1 MESTFLPLIL
11 CIITSGSRMRLATV
25 RVVSHAQLPRD
36 ARTRHAQASL
46 GQMHRLATM
55 TTRRPHVAARSVATP
70 MQAESPARV
79 LQQRQHGPM
88 AATGYQRVSARL
100 LGIANQLRD
109 LGVDSDLK
117 VPALVIAGDQSSGK
131 SSVVEAIAGVPLPRS
146 DGTCTRC
153 PTEVRMRTHG
163 APGEGGSAVW
173 QCRIKVVRNFD
184 STGKPLAPGEAHEK
198 LFCTVTDKA
207 HITAC
212 ISAAQAVLL
221 NPTVVGDAVA
231 DGAERFVPLLS
242 AAEPGGRAPEA
253 SSAMRGLGDAA
264 GYELQFT
271 ANKHA
276 LPVCLFAYHLPLRC
290 GAHVVLEIVGAE
302 ADLTIIDLPG
312 IIHSHPK
319 DPSLIDVVKS
329 LVKCYLAPAHHII
342 VMTLPAGMDA
352 ETQAILQFAREADP
366 EGRRSIGII
375 TKPDKIGTDER
386 TEWGKLCNLVAGARA
401 PTGVPAAGGSRAAA
415 APNPH
420 LQLGYYVVKNPGQEQ
435 LAAGIS
441 FEQAR
446 AAEERYF
453 ADHPLWASA
462 MKANSLLSQRLGT
475 NALRDG
481 LSALLV
487 DKIGEHMP
495 EMRRSARAQLEKRQA
510 ELKEMSP
517 AVRNAHEELMRNLWR
532 ISDTL
537 AQNALADIRGGS
549 LDFYQELMRHY
560 REYGERSI
568 RSTPAFL
575 VDTSLISALSSSD
588 KGMRSSAGGGPIA
601 TCELSL
607 KELVARI
614 EDGPVIESEK
624 DAKAAL
630 EDKRVQIW
638 LQQHKFPEG
647 YMTLVEVGQ
656 LRQRHLGRE
665 LPGFLPYSAMEALL
679 SKFKGKHRDQAT
691 ACLAAVEAEVHKL
704 AHRVVEE
711 QLGHYPRAKGA
722 VGHVESLVQETAAEL
737 DKLLAR
743 EDGDVFTLNS
753 YEYEVMRNEFLARLK
768 RCYKQLKQ
776 PDHEAMPEVL
786 DVLSELSR
794 HGVHFADFDAAFMA
808 QHTAVDDELYMA
820 ASCLAYF
827 KVAFKRMQDAV
838 PMAVRSTLLRRLGDP
853 AALEAAVWRELL
865 GAGAVAAEA
874 LQEDPQTAS
883 RRQHCVAMAQKLTEA
898 LQVLNTPAAQL

>member
-1 MESTFLPLIL
+1 
-11 CIITSGSRMRLATV
+11 MRLASV
-25 RVVSHAQLPRD
+25 HVVSHAQLPRD

-46 GQMHRLATM
+46 GQIHRLATI
-55 TTRRPHVAARSVATP
+55 TTRRPQVAARSVATP

-79 LQQRQHGPM
+79 LQQSQHGPM

-173 QCRIKVVRNFD
+173 QCRIKVVRNFN

-221 NPTVVGDAVA
+221 NPTVVGDSVA
-231 DGAERFVPLLS
+231 GGAERFVPLLS
-242 AAEPGGRAPEA
+242 AAEPGGRAPEP

-271 ANKHA
+271 ANK
-276 LPVCLFAYHLPLRC
+276 
-290 GAHVVLEIVGAE
+290 VVLEIVGAE

-375 TKPDKIGTDER
+375 TKPDKIGPDER

-401 PTGVPAAGGSRAAA
+401 PTGVPAAAGGSRAAA

-510 ELKEMSP
+510 EL
-517 AVRNAHEELMRNLWR
+517 MRNLWR

-575 VDTSLISALSSSD
+575 VDTSLISALNSSD
-588 KGMRSSAGGGPIA
+588 KGMHSSVDGGATA

-607 KELVARI
+607 KELVSRI
-614 EDGPVIESEK
+614 KDGPVVKSAQ

-630 EDKRVQIW
+630 EDERVKIQ
-638 LQQHKFPEG
+638 LRQLKFPEG

-656 LRQRHLGRE
+656 LRKRHLGRE

-679 SKFKGKHRDQAT
+679 SQFKGKHRDQAT
-691 ACLAAVEAEVHKL
+691 ACLAAVEAEVHER
-704 AHRVVEE
+704 ARRVVGD
-711 QLGHYPRAKGA
+711 QLGRYPRAKGA
-722 VGHVESLVQETAAEL
+722 VGSALCSHVESLVQETAAEL

-776 PDHEAMPEVL
+776 PDDEAMPEVL
-786 DVLSELSR
+786 DMLSELSR

-874 LQEDPQTAS
+874 VEDSYDSSAAKAAAAVAALQEDPQTAS